1 MKSMEL
7 QCWKTLFDLKKNIL
21 SIQEELS
28 KLKLMYI
35 SFSYTFL
42 AIIKLYDFSESWLF
56 WRFLQTFTFILVFI
70 YLQILFDI

>member
-28 KLKLMYI
+28 KWKLSCMI
-35 SFSYTFL
+35 SVKVDYFEDFY
-42 AIIKLYDFSESWLF
+42 KLLF
-56 WRFLQTFTFILVFI
+56 
-70 YLQILFDI
+70 